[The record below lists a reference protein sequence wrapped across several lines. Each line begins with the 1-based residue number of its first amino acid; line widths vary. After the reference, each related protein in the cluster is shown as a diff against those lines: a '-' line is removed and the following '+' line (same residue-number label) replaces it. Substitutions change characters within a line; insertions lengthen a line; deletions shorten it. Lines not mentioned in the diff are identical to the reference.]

1 MTATSKR
8 MQGHAEWLV
17 VLVVAIA
24 LVAGW
29 GLKSYAE
36 TRVERYTASGVTVL
50 YPAGWL
56 PSKAPD
62 GTLRFRDT
70 HAGAR
75 PAVITVR
82 PAAAADAQ
90 SAAGA
95 VAAEA
100 GGLAL
105 DRAMNWIAYHV
116 ITADGKASFRGQP
129 AQRVS
134 YVYVDDSA
142 NVFQQSL
149 PTVMMGEDL
158 VTYQEG
164 RVYVFSVQA
173 PQGEFAQAQRHFEA
187 LVGSVSFGAK

>member
-1 MTATSKR
+1 MTATPKR
-8 MQGHAEWLV
+8 VQSYGEWLV
-17 VLVVAIA
+17 VLVVAVA

-29 GLKSYAE
+29 GVKSYAE
-36 TRVERYTASGVTVL
+36 TRAERFTAGGVTVS

-70 HAGAR
+70 HAGGR
-75 PAVITVR
+75 PATITVR
-82 PAAAADAQ
+82 PAAAADAR
-90 SAAGA
+90 SAAEA

-116 ITADGKASFRGQP
+116 LSADSRASFRGQP
-129 AQRVS
+129 AQRLS

-142 NVFQQSL
+142 SVFEQHL
-149 PTVMMGEDL
+149 PVVMMGEDL

-187 LVGSVSFGAK
+187 LVGSISFGAR